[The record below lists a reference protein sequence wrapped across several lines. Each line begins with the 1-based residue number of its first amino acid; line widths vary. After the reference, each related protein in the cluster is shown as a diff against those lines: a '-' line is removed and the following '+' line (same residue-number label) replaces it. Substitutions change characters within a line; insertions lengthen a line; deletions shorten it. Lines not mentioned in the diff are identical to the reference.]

1 MAENA
6 SKKKQSWW
14 APAQKHL
21 MTATGYMIP
30 FVVAGGII
38 FALAVML
45 SGKPSVPTTGNLGK
59 LASIGSAGLA
69 LFIPALGGYIAFS
82 MADRP
87 GLAPGFITAYLA
99 TQIHAGFI
107 GGIIGG
113 IMAGFAVK
121 YLKKI
126 KVPNNYRTLTT
137 IFLYP
142 LGGTLIASG
151 IMVYLIG
158 APIANFMTFLTH
170 FLNSLSGA
178 AKAPLGAV
186 LGAMVGV
193 DMGGPINKVAYT
205 FAQTQVDTLPFL
217 MGGVGAAGATP
228 PIGLG
233 IATLIFKKK
242 FSPEDRDAGIA
253 ALLMGT
259 MGITEGAIPFATAD
273 PLRVIPANTIGAA
286 VACLSGFMFGCL
298 NHAPWGGLIVL
309 PVVDNRWGYI
319 AAVALGSAVVALIVG
334 FAKKPYV
341 AETPAEEKAEADDDD
356 IDFDI
361 QQF

>member
-1 MAENA
+1 ME
-6 SKKKQSWW
+6 KKKQSWW

-38 FALAVML
+38 FALSVML
-45 SGKPSVPTTGNLGK
+45 NGKAAVPTSGW
-59 LASIGSAGLA
+59 LAQLNEIGSAGLA

-99 TQIHAGFI
+99 TQIHAGFL
-107 GGIIGG
+107 GGILGG
-113 IMAGFAVK
+113 VMAGYAVNL
-121 YLKKI
+121 LKRI
-126 KVPNNYRTLTT
+126 KLPSNFRTISS
-137 IFLYP
+137 IFIYP
-142 LGGTLIASG
+142 LGGTLIAGG
-151 IMVYLIG
+151 IMVYVVG
-158 APIANFMTFLTH
+158 APIAGIMDSMTTFLKG
-170 FLNSLSGA
+170 LSGA

-205 FAQTQVDTLPFL
+205 FAQTQVNTLPFL

-233 IATLIFKKK
+233 IATLIFRKK
-242 FSPEDRDAGIA
+242 FSPDERSAGTA
-253 ALLMGT
+253 ALVMGS

-273 PLRVIPANTIGAA
+273 PVRVIPANTVGAS
-286 VACLSGFMFGCL
+286 VACLTAFLLGCL

-309 PVVDNRWGYI
+309 PVVENRWGYVL
-319 AAVALGSAVVALIVG
+319 AVLLGSLTVACIVG
-334 FAKKPYV
+334 FTKKDYV
-341 AETPAEEKAEADDDD
+341 PKDLHTDSSDDEDLD
-356 IDFDI
+356 INI
-361 QQF
+361 QKF

>member
-1 MAENA
+1 MAAN
-6 SKKKQSWW
+6 SNKKKTSWW

-38 FALAVML
+38 FALSVMI
-45 SGKPSVPTTGNLGK
+45 SGQPSAPTTGWLGK
-59 LASIGSAGLA
+59 LNSIGAAGLA
-69 LFIPALGGYIAFS
+69 LFIPALGGYLAYS

-99 TQIHAGFI
+99 VQIHAGFL
-107 GGIIGG
+107 GGILGG
-113 IMAGFAVK
+113 ILAGYAVNL
-121 YLKKI
+121 LKKI
-126 KVPNNYRTLTT
+126 KLPSNFRSLSS
-137 IFLYP
+137 IFIYP
-142 LGGTLIASG
+142 LGGTLIAGGLIVFVLGGPIAG
-151 IMVYLIG
+151 IME
-158 APIANFMTFLTH
+158 ALTN
-170 FLNSLSGA
+170 FLNGLHGA
-178 AKAPLGAV
+178 AKAPLGAL

-233 IATLIFKKK
+233 IATLVFRKK
-242 FSPEDRDAGIA
+242 FSPEERDAGLA
-253 ALLMGT
+253 ALVMGT

-273 PLRVIPANTIGAA
+273 PVRVIPANTIGAA
-286 VACLSGFMFGCL
+286 AACLSGFMFGCL

-309 PVVDNRWGYI
+309 PVVEHRLGYV
-319 AAVALGSAVVALIVG
+319 AAVLIGAVVVAVIVG
-334 FAKKPYV
+334 FTKKNYV
-341 AETPAEEKAEADDDD
+341 ADSQESEADDDED
-356 IDFDI
+356 IDLNI
-361 QQF
+361 QDF